1 MKKISIL
8 VPCYNEQSCI
18 EPFYAE
24 IIATLKKIQNVTY
37 ELLFVD
43 DGSIDSTYEKITA
56 LHKKDKR
63 VKCISFS
70 RNFGKEAALFSGLR
84 AVTGDCVVVLDADL
98 QHPPATI
105 VEMYKKWQEGFD
117 IVEGTKTT
125 RGKESPV
132 HTLFSKLFYQM
143 ISKAVGMDMMNSSDF
158 KLLDRKVIDQL
169 ASLKERNTFFRALS
183 FWVGFKR
190 TSVNYEV
197 QDRVSG
203 KSKWSFKS
211 LFRYALNN
219 VFCFTDA
226 PLKLISKAG
235 ILFLLIGL
243 IIGIDALV
251 SHIRGVAASGYP
263 TLIFI
268 IFFASGCILFSL
280 GIIGI
285 YIAKIY
291 DEVKSRPQ
299 YIVGK
304 KIE

>member
-1 MKKISIL
+1 MKKLSIL
-8 VPCYNEQSCI
+8 VPCFNEQLCI

-24 IIATLKKIQNVTY
+24 IIATMKKITNVTY

-43 DGSIDSTYEKITA
+43 DGSVDATYQKISE
-56 LHKKDKR
+56 LHKKDKH

-84 AVTGDCVVVLDADL
+84 AVTGDCAVVLDADL

-105 VEMYKKWQEGFD
+105 IEMYKKWQEGFD
-117 IVEGTKTT
+117 VVEGMKIT
-125 RGKESPV
+125 RGNESHL
-132 HTLFSKLFYQM
+132 HTFFSKLFYRM
-143 ISKAVGMDMMNSSDF
+143 ISNAVGIDMMNSSDF

-169 ASLKERNTFFRALS
+169 SALKERNTFFRALS

-190 TSVNYEV
+190 TSVYYEV
-197 QDRVSG
+197 QERVSG

-211 LFRYALNN
+211 LVRYALNN
-219 VFCFTDA
+219 VFCFTDK
-226 PLKLISKAG
+226 PLRLISKAG
-235 ILFLLIGL
+235 IFFLLIGL
-243 IIGIDALV
+243 IVGIDALV

-263 TLIFI
+263 TLLFVIFI
-268 IFFASGCILFSL
+268 ASGCILFSL

-299 YIVGK
+299 YIIGK
-304 KIE
+304 KLE